1 MKLPYSKETE
11 LVLKEANKVARKLG
25 QNFVGSEHMILAL
38 ASVSDTTAYSILNNN
53 GLDIAKVAHALKFIL
68 EPGGTVT
75 REKDKYTETAR
86 QILEDAQAEAA
97 RLSSD
102 EVGTEHLLLAILKVQ
117 SCVAVRL
124 MQIEKINIQKVYRYI
139 DDLRNGRKCSK
150 EGICIRQKEEGKIGR
165 FHTNTR

>member
-86 QILEDAQAEAA
+86 QILEDAQSEAA

-124 MQIEKINIQKVYRYI
+124 M
-139 DDLRNGRKCSK
+139 
-150 EGICIRQKEEGKIGR
+150 
-165 FHTNTR
+165 